1 MTGFGK
7 AQGYSGQIG
16 FRVEI
21 STINRKQMDL
31 KFSLPQ
37 EIAGYEAMLRQMLS
51 KRVSRGAITFRVSF
65 LEGMAPEPVCTLDT
79 HLARRLIRAVENLAE
94 ELDQPRTI
102 SIADLLNVPGVIRIE
117 SADCAGDDVEV
128 LLRQVAGEAIQ
139 NLVDARKSE
148 GNQLAQDISA
158 RLEILRSTLEKII
171 SLATNLPRQQF
182 EKLQMRL
189 NEWKLSV
196 KPDDE
201 RLLREMVLFA
211 DKLDVTEEITRLKS
225 HFGHFQAL
233 VEMQTD
239 AVGRQLDFMVQ
250 EIFREI
256 NTLGNKA
263 AGVEVSPLVVVMKTE
278 LEKIREQVQNIE

>member
-7 AQGYSGQIG
+7 SQGYSGQIG

-37 EIAGYEAMLRQMLS
+37 EITGYEAMLRQMLS
-51 KRVSRGAITFRVSF
+51 KRVSRGAITFRVAF
-65 LEGMAPEPVCTLDT
+65 LEGMAPEPVCALDT
-79 HLARRLIRAVENLAE
+79 RLAKKLIRAAEDLAE
-94 ELDQPRTI
+94 ELEQPQTI
-102 SIADLLNVPGVIRIE
+102 PLPKLLNVPGVIRIE
-117 SADCAGDDVEV
+117 SADCAGENIEA

-148 GNQLAQDISA
+148 GDQLAKDISA
-158 RLEILRSTLEKII
+158 RLEILRNTLEKII
-171 SLATNLPRQQF
+171 PLAANLPRIQF
-182 EKLQMRL
+182 EKLQARL
-189 NEWKLSV
+189 NDWKLSV

-225 HFGHFQAL
+225 HFGHFQEL
-233 VEMQTD
+233 VELQTD

-263 AGVEVSPLVVVMKTE
+263 AGVEVSPLIVVMKTE